1 MDLLSLPNEILLN
14 HVFSRSFLTITDL
27 NNLMRSCHGLNSL
40 IRHSNDLWRKK
51 FINRWG
57 KNCYKQEEKN
67 EVIWMKMVALR
78 LNLAQEVKETV
89 GMMSSVCY
97 PLGEMALPM
106 GPVNKW
112 IISAHP
118 IPNFVEAEL
127 CQLLSKS
134 EMNDNL
140 ALNYYAKALSESFW
154 MKKLDQ
160 QWKDYLSQPECQNSL
175 LGGAVL
181 FSQCIQGN
189 YLCSRNVE
197 PLMKITT
204 ERVKQLVAEM
214 GNSAPALKTYPASY
228 MRNAKKILLTINK
241 VMFEEMGFSCSK
253 ENEDWF
259 LINYQ
264 IEKVLE
270 NRTGSAILISIVY
283 QEVARMM
290 GLQCEPIDCGG
301 QILLRFR
308 ECCENVDSNYYL
320 IDVREG
326 GSLIP
331 STPAIMG
338 QPVVSAECI
347 FQRIL
352 KAPITTYQEFFD
364 DFDFLEKNSLK
375 FFRLASV
382 ISPRVTRFVLDYGK
396 LSASFG
402 IHLDDTIQLLQSA
415 GLHGDPV
422 MADCITKR
430 REQYAEISL
439 AKIVCP
445 RLPSIKYAV
454 GLVCHYSYIACGFKK
469 SQPCVIVS
477 WDAKFQKSEEWLTW
491 PSTKNLDQPYY
502 RILGPKIEYGKLYVA
517 QETLELHPVGVAIQ
531 HEELCIHFERFD
543 GRRYLPNTEKKAQY
557 PEDEDVAIS
566 LIKSLDDQ
574 N

>member
-1 MDLLSLPNEILLN
+1 MA
-14 HVFSRSFLTITDL
+14 
-27 NNLMRSCHGLNSL
+27 
-40 IRHSNDLWRKK
+40 
-51 FINRWG
+51 
-57 KNCYKQEEKN
+57 
-67 EVIWMKMVALR
+67 ALR

-118 IPNFVEAEL
+118 IPNFIEAEL
-127 CQLLSKS
+127 CQLLSTSK
-134 EMNDNL
+134 MNDNL

-204 ERVKQLVAEM
+204 ERV
-214 GNSAPALKTYPASY
+214 
-228 MRNAKKILLTINK
+228 
-241 VMFEEMGFSCSK
+241 
-253 ENEDWF
+253 
-259 LINYQ
+259 
-264 IEKVLE
+264 LE

-290 GLQCEPIDCGG
+290 GLRCEPIDCGG

-308 ECCENVDSNYYL
+308 ECFERNVDSNCYL

-331 STPAIMG
+331 GSPAIIG

-402 IHLDDTIQLLQSA
+402 IHLDDAIQLLQSA

-422 MADCITKR
+422 MADCITKQ
-430 REQYAEISL
+430 REKYAEILL

-454 GLVCHYSYIACGFKK
+454 GLVMLYSYIACGIKK